1 VEPRRG
7 HQGAAPRVQR
17 KVGADMAVEIIG
29 VEVKCPECDW
39 TLKVPALAKDGV
51 VNDPAIRITHA
62 DPHVVE
68 AAD

>member
-1 VEPRRG
+1 MDVNIT
-7 HQGAAPRVQR
+7 A
-17 KVGADMAVEIIG
+17 

-39 TLKVPALAKDGV
+39 TILIPALVRDGV

-62 DPHVVE
+62 DPHLVE